1 MKLTIKAKG
10 IKKATTI
17 TKRLKKGSR
26 SMKTRKL
33 KLQASLRVHTG
44 GNRRCQEQVEGR
56 AALAHVPMR
65 RRRGVITAVLAV

>member
-10 IKKATTI
+10 SKKATTI

-33 KLQASLRVHTG
+33 KLKLRYAFTLVATD
-44 GNRRCQEQVEGR
+44 
-56 AALAHVPMR
+56 AAKNKSKAARLSR
-65 RRRGVITAVLAV
+65 TFR